1 MNAHEYWEELNRGED
16 ILTES
21 DTNRIFTLIELDY
34 NNNFNRFR
42 NNILN
47 FNKYN
52 HSTHTWNRNHFI

>member
-1 MNAHEYWEELNRGED
+1 MNAHEYWKELNRGED

-21 DTNRIFTLIELDY
+21 DTNRIFALIKQDY

-47 FNKYN
+47 FSKYK
-52 HSTHTWNRNHFI
+52 S